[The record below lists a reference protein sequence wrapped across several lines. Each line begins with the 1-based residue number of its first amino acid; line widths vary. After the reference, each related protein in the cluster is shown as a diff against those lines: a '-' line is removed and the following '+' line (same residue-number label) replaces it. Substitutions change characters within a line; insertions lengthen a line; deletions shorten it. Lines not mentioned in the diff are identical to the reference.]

1 MTCNQHHYMKKGNG
15 KVNKSLNVSSVL
27 LLNISHKEALSS
39 KQRVKGNEISF
50 INTRPILDSETAR
63 DISRM

>member
-1 MTCNQHHYMKKGNG
+1 MKKGNG

-39 KQRVKGNEISF
+39 KQGVKGNEISF